1 MRIIGGKFRGK
12 KIFFDNTQIT
22 RPLRDFVRE
31 NIFNLIFH
39 GKNNNID
46 FEKSKI
52 LDLYSGFGSFGLE
65 CLSRNAKSVVFV
77 EKDKNAFKFIK
88 KNLNNLKINKNVEVI
103 NLDVKR
109 YLEYTEHET
118 KFDIFFF
125 DPPYKDGS
133 FLEVLEII
141 KKKKIINNKHLIIIH
156 RERKSEDNFEKI
168 ININLLKHYG
178 RSKVI
183 FGSF

>member
-88 KNLNNLKINKNVEVI
+88 KNLNNLKINKNSPVI
-103 NLDVKR
+103 ND
-109 YLEYTEHET
+109 
-118 KFDIFFF
+118 
-125 DPPYKDGS
+125 KDKNK
-133 FLEVLEII
+133 LPKKNI
-141 KKKKIINNKHLIIIH
+141 KKDLFPIAIFSSLKI
-156 RERKSEDNFEKI
+156 SF
-168 ININLLKHYG
+168 
-178 RSKVI
+178 KVI
-183 FGSF
+183 FPLHFDRDFISSLVLYDE